1 MNGMDPEERDCANN
15 DAFCGWVN
23 TTNKL
28 TRLACIPKTLN
39 YEDLPIELKDECV
52 KDLENN
58 VATCLCAV
66 DNCNYQCNNC
76 EWKKSDDNP
85 NILKCLTNNCTA
97 NKPTTKIVAS
107 TGSTKDTETKENT
120 DGTPKPTTDTNTT
133 IAGDEGS
140 TKSNGKVPKEIPYTP
155 SGCQTIAEPSQIDL
169 IIWILATFV
178 TLVKFTQ
185 V

>member
-66 DNCNYQCNNC
+66 DNCNYQCNISNLQ
-76 EWKKSDDNP
+76 WLHNRNQSF
-85 NILKCLTNNCTA
+85 IFT
-97 NKPTTKIVAS
+97 IGVA
-107 TGSTKDTETKENT
+107 TYQFAYAVNR
-120 DGTPKPTTDTNTT
+120 
-133 IAGDEGS
+133 
-140 TKSNGKVPKEIPYTP
+140 Y
-155 SGCQTIAEPSQIDL
+155 
-169 IIWILATFV
+169 IW
-178 TLVKFTQ
+178 
-185 V
+185 